1 MALFLHENRQHR
13 FDGGFKHKM
22 KKLAIASCFATLALG
37 SLNAQEFSRF
47 AFNVGAGFTQGLS
60 DTGRRLDTGWNVRA
74 GAGYNFS
81 PHVGLM
87 LNAGYDNMGIN
98 PTTLASFGAPGG
110 RMSVFS
116 ATLGPIVHLNPKGN
130 VDVYVF
136 GGGGLFHRYQEFTAP
151 TVSVVT
157 GFDPF
162 FGFFPVNVPSNQ
174 ILANYSVNK
183 PGMEAGAGISFGR
196 KWNGKFFAEAR
207 YARIFMG
214 DRFSHDTEY
223 LPVTFGFRW

>member
-1 MALFLHENRQHR
+1 
-13 FDGGFKHKM
+13 M
-22 KKLAIASCFATLALG
+22 KKIAIASCFGLLMVSAM
-37 SLNAQEFSRF
+37 SAQEFSRF
-47 AFNVGAGFTQGLS
+47 AFNIGGGFTQGLG
-60 DTGRRLDTGWNVRA
+60 DTGRVTDMGWNARA
-74 GAGYNFS
+74 GVGVNFS

-87 LNAGYDNMGIN
+87 LNAGYDNLGIN
-98 PTTLASFGAPGG
+98 SSTLQTFGAPGG

-116 ATLGPIVHLNPKGN
+116 ATVGPIVHLNPQGN

-136 GGGGLFHRYQEFTAP
+136 GSGGLFRRYQEFTAP

-162 FGFFPVNVPSNQ
+162 FGFYPVGVPSNE
-174 ILANYSVNK
+174 ILASYSVNK
-183 PGMEAGAGISFGR
+183 PGMDVGAGISFGR

-214 DRFSHDTEY
+214 NRFSNDTEF

>member
-1 MALFLHENRQHR
+1 
-13 FDGGFKHKM
+13 M
-22 KKLAIASCFATLALG
+22 KKLAIASCFGLLMVSAM
-37 SLNAQEFSRF
+37 SAQEFSRF
-47 AFNVGAGFTQGLS
+47 AFNVGGGFTQGLG
-60 DTGRRLDTGWNVRA
+60 DTGRVTDMGWNARA
-74 GAGYNFS
+74 GAGVNFS

-87 LNAGYDNMGIN
+87 VNLGYDNLGIN
-98 PTTLASFGAPGG
+98 SSTLATFGAPGG

-116 ATLGPIVHLNPKGN
+116 ATVGPIVHFNPQGN
-130 VDVYVF
+130 VDFYVF
-136 GGGGLFHRYQEFTAP
+136 GNGGLFRRYQEFTAP

-162 FGFFPVNVPSNQ
+162 FGFYPVGVPSNE
-174 ILANYSVNK
+174 ILASYSVNK
-183 PGMEAGAGISFGR
+183 PGLDVGAGISFGR

-214 DRFSHDTEY
+214 NRFSNDTEF